1 MEYEKQLE
9 KLLQEYKLHEVLES
23 HLKQFNNIEDI
34 TRLPIADNNFS
45 KIDNLLELSDSIEF
59 LKTKEQRER
68 EVRKQAEDLFNS
80 DDTLKKEYIMN
91 LVSYEKKSIYTDKD
105 KFIKDCVDT
114 SNNLTSL
121 LTTLLTPE
129 TLEYLRRETEGIT
142 DEKLLK
148 LFDLSIEGSYAY
160 LDYKRFNI
168 LISLYK
174 ARQSAGLKNG
184 IVKMLKEN
192 ILHELKSKYSFGAK
206 DYEKAYNEYAV
217 DDDTLT
223 MLAEAKLEEHQSYNL
238 FNDFEFKIHTCLRR
252 SITTVRKI
260 GITYPDSYPVGNGRF
275 NRKFKENNLD
285 YFIGA
290 ERRIADS
297 NAKKNNDGTFIFA
310 YNKEVIDIIDNPK
323 VPSEMAEELNNA
335 VLKIAEHFNSQFKDF
350 YGKTSFIDNVINS
363 IGAIMLTHD
372 KTFTREAIL
381 QGREEILEAVDIT
394 PSMIIKFMKADKDAR
409 LTNITERDIKTAI
422 NLCSLLLVLIKD
434 IRGGGNKRICEH
446 VLEFREVIDEEV
458 EFNGKHVKS
467 YRFKIV
473 PAFFRYNMLN
483 QDITMIKMLGG
494 IPKAIKSSNYS
505 RDIYNFLVLWVD
517 RFKNKEFM
525 EYNYDK
531 VIKEAGIKL
540 DIDSSTQVARNNRR
554 KLLKYV
560 DKALKELQRIGL
572 IESYKIRI
580 ETEESKRLAGRRKYY
595 KFRIIFKKNQK

>member
-1 MEYEKQLE
+1 MEYEEQLE
-9 KLLQEYKLHEVLES
+9 KLLKEYKLHEVLES
-23 HLKQFNNIEDI
+23 HLKQFDSDDI
-34 TRLPIADNNFS
+34 VRLPIADNNFS

-80 DDTLKKEYIMN
+80 DDTFKKEYIMN

-174 ARQSAGLKNG
+174 ARQTAGLKNG

-223 MLAEAKLEEHQSYNL
+223 ILAEAKLEEHLSYDL
-238 FNDFEFKIHTCLRR
+238 FNDFEFKIHTYLSR
-252 SITTVRKI
+252 SIATVRKI
-260 GITYPDSYPVGNGRF
+260 GITYPDTFPFGNGRF
-275 NRKFKENNLD
+275 NRKLRENNLD

-310 YNKEVIDIIDNPK
+310 YNKELIDIIDNPK

-409 LTNITERDIKTAI
+409 LTNLTEKDIKTAI
-422 NLCSLLLVLIKD
+422 NLCSMLLVLIKD
-434 IRGGGNKRICEH
+434 IRGGGNQRIYEH

-458 EFNGKHVKS
+458 EFNGKTVKS
-467 YRFKIV
+467 YRFKTV

-525 EYNYDK
+525 EYSYDK

-554 KLLKYV
+554 KLLDYV
-560 DKALKELQRIGL
+560 DTALKELQRIGL
-572 IESYKIRI
+572 IESYKTRI

-595 KFRIIFKKNQK
+595 KFRIIFKKKQK